1 MINALCCIFKEISR
15 EGYRIRVGD
24 YRILYVIDDK
34 DNKIEIISVALR
46 KEVYR

>member
-1 MINALCCIFKEISR
+1 M
-15 EGYRIRVGD
+15 RVGD

>member
-1 MINALCCIFKEISR
+1 M
-15 EGYRIRVGD
+15 GD